1 MRAAPRTL
9 WQLPDAQR
17 LRTVDEIVHPRS
29 ILRQWDLFI
38 ALTVVG
44 LALGVA
50 FIEIRPK
57 VYTSEVRMLID
68 SMHDNQQMAQL
79 ERQSIGLRG
88 DLELIAQ
95 SEAKLRI
102 RRARLLAERAGE
114 RDFEVPASLSDRAD
128 DPELR
133 RLYADEL
140 AILRSELNLNQSRKE
155 RLEEQITSATTE
167 IEGVGRQ
174 IEAKQEQL
182 EILSQE
188 DERLQ
193 SLVDRELTPIT
204 RLLQVRRDAAEV
216 NAQISDLDRQRTRA
230 RSTVARSRI
239 DLEALELESASK
251 AAGSL
256 AQVERDLDEI
266 TSRSGTVARQLD
278 RQASPLAGEPL
289 NPLFIQNQ
297 VELLNSDLVVD
308 QAFTVYLAST
318 QTEMPADPVERQR
331 QYEEFRKELTT
342 RGIARSS
349 VLYASFGAN
358 DPGVAVDVVR
368 AVTDAYTA
376 AFTAL
381 GAGNAIEGVSG
392 SDAIVRIITGPTV
405 PVDAEGPGDVAIFA
419 GSAIFALM
427 LASLG
432 AVARELFETRI
443 RTRLDVERAFGV
455 PSLGIVPRS
464 TRAMGKS
471 RMPSGQGIGKTL
483 FGGRSRSADSRAAS
497 IGVLTMRRVLASV
510 MGSNLTSGQ
519 VLGVSSARAQEG
531 KTSLSWGLADVAVEA
546 GWRVMLIDAGVLD
559 PKLRPYGDF
568 HKLVD
573 GSASLAEGTELV
585 SGTHVVSV
593 PRDSTGQPLGTV
605 YGRAFGGFLDA
616 ARQSYDLIIFDLT
629 SLAPQADVQRVADW
643 LDALVLVIEWKQTRA
658 EAIRYALASSGGSPR
673 LPLTG
678 AVLNKVDLGKYRAM
692 NDPGEILAER

>member
-1 MRAAPRTL
+1 MRAAPRTI
-9 WQLPDAQR
+9 WQLPDALR
-17 LRTVDEIVHPRS
+17 LRTIDEIIHPRS
-29 ILRQWDLFI
+29 IVRQLDLFI
-38 ALTVVG
+38 ALTVLG

-50 FIEIRPK
+50 FIALRPK

-114 RDFEVPASLSDRAD
+114 RDFEVPASLSDRAN

-155 RLEEQITSATTE
+155 RLEEQITSANTE

-174 IEAKQEQL
+174 VEAKQEQL

-204 RLLQVRRDAAEV
+204 RLLQVRREAAEV

-230 RSTVARSRI
+230 RSTVARARI

-251 AAGSL
+251 VAAAL
-256 AQVERDLDEI
+256 AEVERELDEI

-308 QAFTVYLAST
+308 QAFTVYLART
-318 QTEMPADPVERQR
+318 QTEMPADPVGRQR
-331 QYEEFRKELTT
+331 LYEEFRDELTT

-349 VLYASFGAN
+349 VLYAAFGAD

-376 AFTAL
+376 AFSTL
-381 GAGNAIEGVSG
+381 GVGNDIEGVPG

-405 PVDAEGPGDVAIFA
+405 PVDAEGPGDLAIFA

-432 AVARELFETRI
+432 ALARELFETRV

-455 PSLGIVPRS
+455 PSLGIIPR
-464 TRAMGKS
+464 TRAMGKAG
-471 RMPSGQGIGKTL
+471 MPGGKGIGKIL
-483 FGGRSRSADSRAAS
+483 SGARSRSANSRAAS

-510 MGSNLTSGQ
+510 MGSNITSGQ
-519 VLGVSSARAQEG
+519 LLGVSSARAQEG

-573 GSASLAEGTELV
+573 GSVSLAEGTEV
-585 SGTHVVSV
+585 ISGTHVVSV
-593 PRDSTGQPLGTV
+593 PRDSTGQPMGTL

-643 LDALVLVIEWKQTRA
+643 LDALVLVIEWQQTRA

>member
-1 MRAAPRTL
+1 MRAAPRTI
-9 WQLPDAQR
+9 WQLPDALR
-17 LRTVDEIVHPRS
+17 LRTIDEIIHPRS
-29 ILRQWDLFI
+29 IVRQLDLFI
-38 ALTVVG
+38 ALTVLG

-50 FIEIRPK
+50 FIALRPK

-114 RDFEVPASLSDRAD
+114 RDFEVPASLSDRAN

-155 RLEEQITSATTE
+155 RLEEQITSANTE

-174 IEAKQEQL
+174 VEAKQEQL

-204 RLLQVRRDAAEV
+204 RLLQVRREAAEV

-230 RSTVARSRI
+230 RSTVARARI

-251 AAGSL
+251 VAAAL
-256 AQVERDLDEI
+256 AEVERELDEI

-308 QAFTVYLAST
+308 QAFTVYLART
-318 QTEMPADPVERQR
+318 QTEMPADPVGRQR
-331 QYEEFRKELTT
+331 LYEEFRDELTT

-349 VLYASFGAN
+349 VLYAAFGAD

-376 AFTAL
+376 AFSTL
-381 GAGNAIEGVSG
+381 GVGNDIEGVPG

-405 PVDAEGPGDVAIFA
+405 PVDAEGPGDLAIFA

-432 AVARELFETRI
+432 ALARELFETRV

-455 PSLGIVPRS
+455 PSLGIIPR
-464 TRAMGKS
+464 TRAMGKAG
-471 RMPSGQGIGKTL
+471 MPGGKGIGKIL
-483 FGGRSRSADSRAAS
+483 SGARSRSANSRAAS
-497 IGVLTMRRVLASV
+497 IGVLTMRRVLASG
-510 MGSNLTSGQ
+510 MGSNITAGQ
-519 VLGVSSARAQEG
+519 LLGVSSARAQEG

-573 GSASLAEGTELV
+573 GSVSLAEGTEV
-585 SGTHVVSV
+585 ISGTHVVSV
-593 PRDSTGQPLGTV
+593 PRDSTGQPMGTL

-643 LDALVLVIEWKQTRA
+643 LDALVLVIEWQQTRA